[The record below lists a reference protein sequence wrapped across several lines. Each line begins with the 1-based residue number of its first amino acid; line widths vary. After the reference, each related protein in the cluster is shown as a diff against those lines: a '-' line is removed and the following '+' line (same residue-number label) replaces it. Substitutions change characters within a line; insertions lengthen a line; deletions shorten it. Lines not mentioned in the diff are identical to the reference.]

1 MIRCHICGKAETY
14 TEMIDHMTY
23 SVHPKCEY
31 RLLSISY
38 NVKEFQNCS
47 ICKERHTLSKVD
59 LRNHLIANHTKE
71 GLTDL
76 IIDIIH

>member
-1 MIRCHICGKAETY
+1 MIRCHICGKAEPY
-14 TEMIDHMTY
+14 TEMVDHMTF

-31 RLLSISY
+31 RLLSVPY

-47 ICKERHTLSKVD
+47 VCKEENTLSKID

-71 GLTDL
+71 GLTDS
-76 IIDIIH
+76 IIDIIY

>member
-1 MIRCHICGKAETY
+1 MIRCHICGKAESY
-14 TEMIDHMTY
+14 TQMVDHMTY

-31 RLLSISY
+31 SLIDVSY

-47 ICKERHTLSKVD
+47 VCKERNKLSKVD
-59 LRNHLIANHTKE
+59 LRSHLIANHTKE

-76 IIDIIH
+76 IIDILY